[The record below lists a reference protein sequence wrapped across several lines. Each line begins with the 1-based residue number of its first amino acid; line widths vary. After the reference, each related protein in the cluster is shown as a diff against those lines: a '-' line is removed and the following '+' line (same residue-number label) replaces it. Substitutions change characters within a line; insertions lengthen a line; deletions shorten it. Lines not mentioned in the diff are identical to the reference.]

1 MTEEIEANGE
11 FQSQDSRGIE
21 NASDKNE
28 ANTDDEAS
36 GGIRKWW
43 KRRNKEQR
51 GSKNKER
58 IPTKKSKMKDAIEKL
73 LSTEEERE
81 VLIGEKNYCINKLS
95 EKTER
100 ILKEK
105 RDSEKRNLANQEQL
119 LETIE
124 LLKTELEKKDQM
136 LTRQADL
143 MNNKLEQERKTVRQ
157 SKNRLRELQKTL
169 GDEQQARL
177 RLEEELSQAR
187 ETRAGL
193 ERRLENEH
201 LLRETSRQGVETKE
215 EQARL
220 RLEEEL
226 RKARDTIA
234 VLQKTLEIER
244 SSRELIRRNLK
255 KIADTLQQERK
266 LKLGLEKSV
275 RDFQIQIE
283 EEINRTIATERE
295 MEREREIYQQRLD
308 DEQQARL
315 RLEEE
320 LHQARETHAER
331 TQLESNRNFY
341 SKNASSSQV

>member
-124 LLKTELEKKDQM
+124 LLKMELEKKDQM

-143 MNNKLEQERKTVRQ
+143 MNNKLEQERKTVKQLQKELEQEREGNSPMRKVQ
-157 SKNRLRELQKTL
+157 SDLVRWAMDEETVLRNTRDQQLREKETNFHGLQKTL
-169 GDEQQARL
+169 GDEQKARL
-177 RLEEELSQAR
+177 RL
-187 ETRAGL
+187 
-193 ERRLENEH
+193 
-201 LLRETSRQGVETKE
+201 K
-215 EQARL
+215 
-220 RLEEEL
+220 
-226 RKARDTIA
+226 
-234 VLQKTLEIER
+234 QK
-244 SSRELIRRNLK
+244 
-255 KIADTLQQERK
+255 
-266 LKLGLEKSV
+266 
-275 RDFQIQIE
+275 
-283 EEINRTIATERE
+283 
-295 MEREREIYQQRLD
+295 
-308 DEQQARL
+308 
-315 RLEEE
+315 
-320 LHQARETHAER
+320 R
-331 TQLESNRNFY
+331 TQVESNRNFY